1 MKKFIA
7 LVTAVA
13 ALAAL
18 AIPVSASA
26 YTSSWKMGGNP
37 LTENG
42 TITMTGWAKFTG
54 GTKCHVHAHVTL
66 TAGGGTGEA
75 TEFKPENLSECEI
88 TETLKSLGCTAITS
102 STSENLP
109 WMLDD
114 EGTYARFSSGA
125 SGPIKLT
132 NHYSGGAFCPGT
144 VTFEQRA
151 GEEVRVTPD
160 NVSAIH
166 KLTLSGTIHN
176 SLGASATIVGELEPV
191 NPADSGTYGL

>member
-7 LVTAVA
+7 LVTAFA

-26 YTSSWKMGGNP
+26 YTSSWKMEGTP
-37 LTENG
+37 LAANG
-42 TITMTGWAKFTG
+42 TITLTGWAKFSG
-54 GTKCHVHAHVTL
+54 GTKCHVHAHITL

-75 TEFKPENLSECEI
+75 SEFSPQNLSECEI
-88 TETLKSLGCTAITS
+88 TETLKTLGCTALTS
-102 STSENLP
+102 STPENLP

-114 EGTYARFSSGA
+114 EGTYAKVSSGA

-132 NHYSGGAFCPGT
+132 NHYTGTGFCPGT
-144 VTFEQRA
+144 VTLEERA
-151 GEEVRVTPD
+151 GEELRATPD

-166 KLTLSGTIHN
+166 KLTLSGTIHT
-176 SLGASATIVGELEPV
+176 SLGTTSTVTGELEPV

>member
-7 LVTAVA
+7 LVTAFA

-114 EGTYARFSSGA
+114 EGTYAKVSG
-125 SGPIKLT
+125 SIKLT
-132 NHYSGGAFCPGT
+132 NHYTGGAFCPGT
-144 VTFEQRA
+144 VTLEERA
-151 GEEVRVTPD
+151 GEELRATPD
-160 NVSAIH
+160 NVNAIH
-166 KLTLSGTIHN
+166 KLTLSGTIHT
-176 SLGASATIVGELEPV
+176 SLGTTSTVTGELEPV
-191 NPADSGTYGL
+191 NPSDSGTYGL